1 MIDMIEKLSTAIGRL
16 LPKELEE
23 ELKQNIAAVIRSN
36 FEKMQLVT
44 REQLEIQEKILRRTQ
59 QRLAQVEQKLAE
71 LEDKPKQ

>member
-44 REQLEIQEKILRRTQ
+44 HEQLEIQEKILRRTQ

-71 LEDKPKQ
+71 LEGKPKQ